1 MGFKSIPLAAIA
13 LVFSTNVNAATLSVD
28 GAGILT
34 GATDVDVGGSL
45 YDVYFMDGSCNSLFN
60 GCTEFTF
67 TDYASAGLA
76 AQALLDQ
83 VFIGVYDTDPN
94 KTNGIEF
101 PGNGPQGSIHT
112 PYALSQWGDDVVT
125 RMTTNFESVNGDYV
139 SDGQL
144 RAVDDDFTL
153 KYYAVYAVWTEAGA
167 GAPISSVPI
176 PAAAWLFGSGLL
188 GLVGVAR
195 RKKS

>member
-1 MGFKSIPLAAIA
+1 MKFWKLATAATA
-13 LVFSTNVNAATLSVD
+13 LVLSTSANAATLSVD

-45 YDVYFMDGSCNSLFN
+45 YDVYFMDGTCNSLFN
-60 GCTEFTF
+60 GCSEFMF

-83 VFIGVYDTDPN
+83 VLIGVYDTDPN
-94 KTNGIEF
+94 MTNGIEF

-112 PYALSQWGDDVVT
+112 PYALSQYGDDVVT
-125 RMTTNFESVNGDYV
+125 RMATNYEYVDFDTV
-139 SDGQL
+139 SDSQL
-144 RAVDDDFTL
+144 RAFDDDFTS

-167 GAPISSVPI
+167 GAPVSTVPI

-188 GLVGVAR
+188 GLIGVAR
-195 RKKS
+195 RKKV

>member
-1 MGFKSIPLAAIA
+1 MGIKSIA
-13 LVFSTNVNAATLSVD
+13 LVASTLVLSTSVNAATLSVD

-67 TDYASAGLA
+67 TDHASAGLA
-76 AQALLDQ
+76 SQALLDQ

-112 PYALSQWGDDVVT
+112 PFALSQYGDDVVT
-125 RMTTNFESVNGDYV
+125 RMATNNEYVDFDTV
-139 SDGQL
+139 SDDQL
-144 RAVDDDFTL
+144 RAFDDDFTS

-176 PAAAWLFGSGLL
+176 PAAAWLFGSGLIGLL
-188 GLVGVAR
+188 GLAR
-195 RKKS
+195 RKS